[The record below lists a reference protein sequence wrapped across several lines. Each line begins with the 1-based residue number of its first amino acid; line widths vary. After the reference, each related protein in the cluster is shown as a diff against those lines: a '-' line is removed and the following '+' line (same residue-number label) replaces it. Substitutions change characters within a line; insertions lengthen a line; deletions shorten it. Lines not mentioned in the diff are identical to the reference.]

1 MKERELGVE
10 KERENGEGRKE
21 GRRKNEKV
29 EVMDRMKDR
38 EKIRKEGK
46 EDRKRNNKGIIIRR
60 LEVKEEER
68 KEAYPGENRGEGG
81 GGRCEEIRKGRGRE
95 REMVWM
101 RLKSEE
107 QRNEVMKKKS
117 KLNGR
122 RERIVEDWIW
132 MERRMR

>member
-1 MKERELGVE
+1 
-10 KERENGEGRKE
+10 
-21 GRRKNEKV
+21 
-29 EVMDRMKDR
+29 
-38 EKIRKEGK
+38 
-46 EDRKRNNKGIIIRR
+46 
-60 LEVKEEER
+60 
-68 KEAYPGENRGEGG
+68 
-81 GGRCEEIRKGRGRE
+81 
-95 REMVWM
+95 MVWM